1 MKKLNWGIIGLGAVA
16 QKFSEAF
23 AQTTNSTLLAIASN
37 NSKKLESFKKQFFI
51 EDKFSF
57 KNYEDLINCKEVD
70 IVYIALP
77 NSLHFHWIKECI
89 KSNKNTL
96 VEKPVTLNYEE
107 AKSVK
112 KILNNKN
119 IFFGEAFMY
128 RYHPQIN
135 YILKLIKNGTIG
147 SLLSMASS
155 FGENILTKK
164 KFIFFEKKKKI
175 KENDRRF
182 EKKLGGGCILDLGC
196 YPTSFSLLINS
207 TINKYDICDFNL
219 SNTSRIVGE
228 TGVDIHS
235 SAELLFK
242 SGFKSKV
249 EASFQKNI
257 GSKSIITG
265 NLGEIVVNN
274 TWKGDDSVII
284 KKKGNSE
291 IKNFNNNRSVYSY
304 QIEKISKNI
313 LSGKNKVDYPGM
325 NFDETLLNMKIIDEW
340 VNV

>member
-1 MKKLNWGIIGLGAVA
+1 MKKLNWGIIGLGSIA

-23 AQTTNSTLLAIASN
+23 AQTSNSLLLAVASN
-37 NSKKLESFKKQFFI
+37 NSQKLKTFKKQFYI
-51 EDKFSF
+51 EDKFAF

-77 NSLHFHWIKECI
+77 NLFHFYWIKECI
-89 KSNKNTL
+89 ENNKNTL
-96 VEKPVTLNYEE
+96 VEKPATLNYAE

-112 KILNNKN
+112 KILGDKN

-128 RYHPQIN
+128 RYHPQID
-135 YILKLIKNGTIG
+135 YILELIKNDTIG
-147 SLLSMASS
+147 SLISMESS

-175 KENDRRF
+175 MENDRRF
-182 EKKLGGGCILDLGC
+182 NKKLGGGCILDLGC
-196 YPTSFSLLINS
+196 YPTSFSLLINAV
-207 TINKYDICDFNL
+207 INKTDNSDFLL
-219 SNTSRIVGE
+219 SNISKNVGE

-235 SAELLFK
+235 SADLSFK
-242 SGFKSKV
+242 NGFKSKV

-257 GSKSIITG
+257 GRKSTIKG
-265 NLGEIVVNN
+265 NMGEIIINN
-274 TWKGDDSVII
+274 TWNGSDNVIV
-284 KKKGNSE
+284 KKKS
-291 IKNFNNNRSVYSY
+291 NNEFKKFDNNKSLYSY

-313 LSGKNKVDYPGM
+313 LDGNKRVEYPGM

-340 VNV
+340 VNA